1 MSTTI
6 TIPDSVMASARMSES
21 ELKQEIAIML
31 FQKGRLTLA
40 QASSFADMTRLAFQR
55 LLGSR
60 QIPTYD
66 VAELGQDIEN
76 LKALGRL

>member
-1 MSTTI
+1 MSV
-6 TIPDSVMASARMSES
+6 TIPDSVLTSARLSES

-31 FQKGRLTLA
+31 FQQERLTLA
-40 QASSFADMTRLAFQR
+40 QASSLASMKRLAFQR

-60 QIPTYD
+60 HIPIYD
-66 VAELGQDIEN
+66 VADFEQDIEN